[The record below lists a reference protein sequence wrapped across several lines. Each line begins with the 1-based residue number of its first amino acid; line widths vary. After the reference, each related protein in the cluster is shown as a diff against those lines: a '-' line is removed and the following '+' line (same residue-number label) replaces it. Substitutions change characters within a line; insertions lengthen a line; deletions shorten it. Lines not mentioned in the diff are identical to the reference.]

1 MMGKGAV
8 RMRRREMIGMMSAG
22 LALATRAVNASVSP
36 VGAQAARS
44 ILRPPRIQMG
54 DTIGLMIPSSAN
66 WNPDEID
73 ILLESLAALG
83 LKGKLGRHVN
93 DRYGYLA
100 GRDEDRA
107 ADLNA
112 LFLDPE
118 VKAIHCI
125 RGGWGAARL
134 LPLLDFEA
142 IARHPKALIGY
153 SDITAL
159 LLSLHAKTGLVTF
172 HGPNAASEWN
182 ATNVSW
188 LQRVLWQGE
197 QASFENPRDAGVLLA
212 PVRHR
217 TRVLTPGKA
226 QGKLLGGN
234 LTVLTALLGTPYLPD
249 FSGAILFLEDIDE
262 APYRIDRMLVQLKLA
277 GVLGQLSGFV
287 WGNCTRCGPGEGF
300 GSLTIPDVL
309 ADHIVPLGI
318 PAYSGAMF
326 GHISEQFTLPVGVK
340 VELDASLGRLRMLE
354 PAVV

>member
-1 MMGKGAV
+1 
-8 RMRRREMIGMMSAG
+8 MRRREVFGLTAAG
-22 LALATRAVNASVSP
+22 LALATASAKAAGSSVAVRRAP
-36 VGAQAARS
+36 R
-44 ILRPPRIQMG
+44 ILRPPRIKVG

-83 LKGKLGRHVN
+83 LKGRLGRHVN

-107 ADLNA
+107 ADLNEF
-112 LFLDPE
+112 FLDSD

-134 LPLLDFEA
+134 LPFLDFSA
-142 IARHPKALIGY
+142 IKRHPKALIGY

-159 LLSLHAKTGLVTF
+159 LLSIHAKTGLVTF
-172 HGPNAASEWN
+172 HGPNASSEWN

-188 LQRVLWQGE
+188 LQKVLWRGE
-197 QASFENPRDAGVLLA
+197 QARFENPRDADELLA

-217 TRVLTPGKA
+217 TRTLVSGKA

-234 LTVLTALLGTPYLPD
+234 LTVLTSLLGTPYLPD
-249 FSGAILFLEDIDE
+249 FSGAVLFLEDIDE

-277 GVLGQLSGFV
+277 GVLEQLSGFV
-287 WGNCTRCGPGEGF
+287 WGHCTRCDPGEGF
-300 GSLTIPDVL
+300 GSLTIPDLL

-326 GHISEQFTLPVGVK
+326 GHISEQFTLPVGVE
-340 VELDASLGRLRMLE
+340 VELDADAGQLLMRE
-354 PAVV
+354 PAVL